1 MRGKIRAGKKVTAFA
16 TGQPVA
22 GAKVLVLDMEQD
34 KVLYETTTAADGSY
48 AFEGID
54 AGTYRVRVEA
64 PDYEPR
70 EEITV
75 LFLRDTVNFV
85 LHRRVERDDAVAN

>member
-64 PDYEPR
+64 PDYEP
-70 EEITV
+70 
-75 LFLRDTVNFV
+75 LLLRDTVNFV
-85 LHRRVERDDAVAN
+85 LHRRVERDGAVAN